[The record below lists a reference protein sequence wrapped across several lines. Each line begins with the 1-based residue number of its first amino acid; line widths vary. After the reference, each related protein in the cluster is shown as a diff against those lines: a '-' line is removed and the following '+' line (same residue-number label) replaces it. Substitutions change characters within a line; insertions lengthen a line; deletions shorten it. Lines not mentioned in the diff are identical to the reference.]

1 MHSQAA
7 LVWWRQNPNKTE
19 EDIERIVA
27 PSLSKAQVKRGF
39 EPWQEKLHLNLF
51 YQRVV
56 ADTDLKQTELGVT
69 IKPMRLAAI
78 LKSAPMLP
86 QSDTLGFQMAV
97 DETSSKSS
105 KGKSAKQKKKSSGKG
120 NGDRLIELG
129 PKKSK
134 SAYIRRRVKLVA
146 GKSVADALTVQ
157 VPDKDGAMGPYKK
170 SDFKYDVKSG
180 FLVF

>member
-1 MHSQAA
+1 
-7 LVWWRQNPNKTE
+7 
-19 EDIERIVA
+19 
-27 PSLSKAQVKRGF
+27 
-39 EPWQEKLHLNLF
+39 
-51 YQRVV
+51 
-56 ADTDLKQTELGVT
+56 
-69 IKPMRLAAI
+69 
-78 LKSAPMLP
+78 
-86 QSDTLGFQMAV
+86 MAV

-120 NGDRLIELG
+120 SGDRLIELG

>member
-1 MHSQAA
+1 MPELLPSID
-7 LVWWRQNPNKTE
+7 
-19 EDIERIVA
+19 EDI
-27 PSLSKAQVKRGF
+27 
-39 EPWQEKLHLNLF
+39 
-51 YQRVV
+51 
-56 ADTDLKQTELGVT
+56 
-69 IKPMRLAAI
+69 
-78 LKSAPMLP
+78 
-86 QSDTLGFQMAV
+86 
-97 DETSSKSS
+97 SS
-105 KGKSAKQKKKSSGKG
+105 
-120 NGDRLIELG
+120 G

>member
-1 MHSQAA
+1 
-7 LVWWRQNPNKTE
+7 
-19 EDIERIVA
+19 
-27 PSLSKAQVKRGF
+27 
-39 EPWQEKLHLNLF
+39 
-51 YQRVV
+51 
-56 ADTDLKQTELGVT
+56 
-69 IKPMRLAAI
+69 
-78 LKSAPMLP
+78 
-86 QSDTLGFQMAV
+86 MAV

-105 KGKSAKQKKKSSGKG
+105 KGKSTKQKKNKSSGKG
-120 NGDRLIELG
+120 SGDRLIELG

>member
-1 MHSQAA
+1 MLRNRRQSQ
-7 LVWWRQNPNKTE
+7 
-19 EDIERIVA
+19 RIKLTFSA
-27 PSLSKAQVKRGF
+27 PQLWCRSCICL
-39 EPWQEKLHLNLF
+39 
-51 YQRVV
+51 
-56 ADTDLKQTELGVT
+56 LKQTGHRKVGISVPDLSEANVNYKSSGTDLYYMT
-69 IKPMRLAAI
+69 TTSYLPTTLHRLHIK
-78 LKSAPMLP
+78 S
-86 QSDTLGFQMAV
+86 TTG
-97 DETSSKSS
+97 SKSS
-105 KGKSAKQKKKSSGKG
+105 KGKSTKQKKKSGGKG

-146 GKSVADALTVQ
+146 GKSVADALTIQ

>member
-1 MHSQAA
+1 M
-7 LVWWRQNPNKTE
+7 
-19 EDIERIVA
+19 
-27 PSLSKAQVKRGF
+27 
-39 EPWQEKLHLNLF
+39 
-51 YQRVV
+51 
-56 ADTDLKQTELGVT
+56 
-69 IKPMRLAAI
+69 AAI

-86 QSDTLGFQMAV
+86 QSDMLGFQMAV

-120 NGDRLIELG
+120 SGDRLIELG

-134 SAYIRRRVKLVA
+134 SAYIRRRVKLVT

>member
-1 MHSQAA
+1 M
-7 LVWWRQNPNKTE
+7 VC
-19 EDIERIVA
+19 ER
-27 PSLSKAQVKRGF
+27 KK
-39 EPWQEKLHLNLF
+39 
-51 YQRVV
+51 
-56 ADTDLKQTELGVT
+56 
-69 IKPMRLAAI
+69 RLARI
-78 LKSAPMLP
+78 GIRRPN
-86 QSDTLGFQMAV
+86 
-97 DETSSKSS
+97 SS
-105 KGKSAKQKKKSSGKG
+105 
-120 NGDRLIELG
+120 LIELG